1 MTAILLWTFF
11 HPTGTAEPCPPHSHA
26 LSETVIFSC
35 SLSKCYSIQTFIQ
48 PYQQQFLLPSPQPR
62 LCGGLLHT
70 EKRPSVLKASCL
82 PTLLLKNHTVTGTL
96 SSCLTWLLPQHL
108 IVHKEAL
115 NYTFSSHREVGLF
128 VFFFYSSQHSWY
140 TSYMTAI
147 WITPPCLE
155 ANKQHLLL
163 RNPKGSP
170 VLVFLESSVATVNSS
185 LTGHPS
191 CLVTLLLP

>member
-1 MTAILLWTFF
+1 MLTKQVLF
-11 HPTGTAEPCPPHSHA
+11 
-26 LSETVIFSC
+26 
-35 SLSKCYSIQTFIQ
+35 YSIQTFIQ
-48 PYQQQFLLPSPQPR
+48 LYQQQFLLPSPQPR

-128 VFFFYSSQHSWY
+128 LFFTLVNIHS
-140 TSYMTAI
+140 I
-147 WITPPCLE
+147 
-155 ANKQHLLL
+155 HLTWLQS
-163 RNPKGSP
+163 G
-170 VLVFLESSVATVNSS
+170 
-185 LTGHPS
+185 
-191 CLVTLLLP
+191 LLLPV